1 MENNPMKKPLE
12 EARILVLGDIM
23 LDRYV
28 RGDVNRISP
37 EAPVPVVRVTR
48 ERNLLGGAAN
58 VAANLVSVG
67 VQTSM
72 MAVCGTDLGGTHL
85 IELLDRSQIDTDLIL
100 TSSHRMTTI
109 KTRIVADQQQIVRV
123 DREELLMISDKECKK
138 LLSNLEACWDSFD
151 AIIISDYKK
160 GLLSNQLLEGIR
172 TLADERPKII
182 TVDPKERK
190 FGKYSGFSLC
200 TPNRL
205 EFETASGIDCDNL
218 EALKSTGMAMRSDLQ
233 LDALLVTLGK
243 DGMALFDHEGSTFI
257 DTEAREVFDVTGA
270 GDTVISVLTACLCLG
285 MDFEKSARV
294 ANLAAGRVVARM
306 GVATLNQQEME
317 KILKRFE

>member
-1 MENNPMKKPLE
+1 MKKPLE
-12 EARILVLGDIM
+12 EAKILVLGDLM

-58 VAANLVSVG
+58 VAANLVAIG

-85 IELLDRSQIDTDLIL
+85 LELLDRSQIDTDLIL
-100 TSSHRMTTI
+100 TSNERMTTI
-109 KTRIVADQQQIVRV
+109 KTRIVAGQQQIVRV
-123 DREELLMISDKECKK
+123 DREELLSISEDECTK
-138 LLSNLEACWDSFD
+138 LLNQLEEHWDSFD

-160 GLLSNQLLEGIR
+160 GLLSDHLLDGIR
-172 TLADERPKII
+172 NLSIDRPKII
-182 TVDPKERK
+182 TADPKERK
-190 FGKYSGFSLC
+190 FGKYCGFTLC

-205 EFETASGIDCDNL
+205 EFETASGVDCDDKN
-218 EALKSTGMAMRSDLQ
+218 ALKAAGKTMRSELE

-243 DGMALFDHEGSTFI
+243 DGMALFNQEDSIFI
-257 DTEAREVFDVTGA
+257 ETEAREVFDVTGA

-285 MDFEKSARV
+285 LDFEQAARA

-306 GVATLNQQEME
+306 GVATLSEREME

>member
-1 MENNPMKKPLE
+1 MKKPLE
-12 EARILVLGDIM
+12 EAKILVLGDIM

-37 EAPVPVVRVTR
+37 EAPVPVVHVTR

-58 VAANLVSVG
+58 VAANLVAIG

-85 IELLDRSQIDTDLIL
+85 LELLDRSQIDTDLIL
-100 TSSHRMTTI
+100 TSNERMTTI
-109 KTRIVADQQQIVRV
+109 KTRIVAGQQQIVRV
-123 DREELLMISDKECKK
+123 DREELLSISEKECTK
-138 LLSNLEACWDSFD
+138 LLSKLEEHWDSFD

-160 GLLSNQLLEGIR
+160 GLLSDQLLEGIR
-172 TLADERPKII
+172 NLSIDRPKII
-182 TVDPKERK
+182 TADPKERK
-190 FGKYSGFSLC
+190 FGKYSGFTLC

-205 EFETASGIDCDNL
+205 EFETASGIDCDDKNAL
-218 EALKSTGMAMRSDLQ
+218 ESAGKTMRSELE

-243 DGMALFDHEGSTFI
+243 DGMALFDQDDSIFI
-257 DTEAREVFDVTGA
+257 ETEAREVFDVTGA

-285 MDFEKSARV
+285 LDFEKAARA
-294 ANLAAGRVVARM
+294 ANLAAGRVVAKM
-306 GVATLNQQEME
+306 GVATLNKQEME